1 MEAKVNP
8 YESPRSAPDPQ
19 PFDSIWVSSVEHLA
33 AFQQAFERTSFFRR
47 HLLGTYDLPDGFP
60 YLRPFLS
67 HSRIPLIFFAH
78 GCLCISPNGLVFR
91 STPFTLP
98 LNVVR
103 NIDKTLEFSIQSS
116 EITAIEPYE
125 FLSPVAHLF
134 DMVFARVRT
143 TNVNSQLSDIL
154 ISVTTKLP
162 KMKTLR
168 AENQKLVNAIS
179 SELIPA

>member
-1 MEAKVNP
+1 M
-8 YESPRSAPDPQ
+8 
-19 PFDSIWVSSVEHLA
+19 
-33 AFQQAFERTSFFRR
+33 
-47 HLLGTYDLPDGFP
+47 
-60 YLRPFLS
+60 
-67 HSRIPLIFFAH
+67 
-78 GCLCISPNGLVFR
+78 FR

-103 NIDKTLEFSIQSS
+103 NIDKTLAFSIQSS

-125 FLSPVAHLF
+125 FISPVAHFF